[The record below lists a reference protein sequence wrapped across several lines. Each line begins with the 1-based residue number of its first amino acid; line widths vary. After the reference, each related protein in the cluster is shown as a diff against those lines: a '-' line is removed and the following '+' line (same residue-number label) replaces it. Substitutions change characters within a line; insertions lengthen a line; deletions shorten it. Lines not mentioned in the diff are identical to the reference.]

1 MTRSRFET
9 YLDVLKVLINNGPS
23 QVNHIAYKSNVNSD
37 LLENYLDFL
46 ISQHA
51 VEERTI
57 GSDSPVFAITKHGI
71 NLLKY
76 FWQPE
81 LPFIDIEKGK

>member
-1 MTRSRFET
+1 MRRSRFET

-23 QVNHIAYKSNVNSD
+23 KITHIAYNSNINSD
-37 LLENYLDFL
+37 FLKEYLDFL
-46 ISQHA
+46 ITQRA

-57 GSDSPVFAITKHGI
+57 DSESSVFAITQHGI

-81 LPFIDIEKGK
+81 LPLIEKEK

>member
-1 MTRSRFET
+1 MMRSRFEL

-23 QVNHIAYKSNVNSD
+23 KITHISYKANINSD
-37 LLENYLDFL
+37 FLEKYLDFL
-46 ISQHA
+46 IAQRT
-51 VEERTI
+51 VEERII
-57 GSDSPVFAITKHGI
+57 GNDSPVFAITQHGI

-81 LPFIDIEKGK
+81 LPLIEKEK

>member
-1 MTRSRFET
+1 MRRSRFET

-23 QVNHIAYKSNVNSD
+23 KITHIAYKSNINSD
-37 LLENYLDFL
+37 FLENYLDFL
-46 ISQHA
+46 ISQRA
-51 VEERTI
+51 VEERTVDNDT
-57 GSDSPVFAITKHGI
+57 SVFAITQHGI

-81 LPFIDIEKGK
+81 LPYIEKER

>member
-1 MTRSRFET
+1 MRRSRFET

-23 QVNHIAYKSNVNSD
+23 KITHIAYKSNINSD
-37 LLENYLDFL
+37 FLEKYLDFL
-46 ISQHA
+46 IAQRA

-57 GSDSPVFAITKHGI
+57 GSDNSVFAITQHGI

-76 FWQPE
+76 FWHPE
-81 LPFIDIEKGK
+81 LPLIEKEK